1 MNVLITSASR
11 KVSLVQAFQ
20 RALAAEG
27 GGRVV
32 AADSQPRAA
41 ALHIA
46 DRARLLPRTDDPA
59 FWDAL
64 VAVIHDEAIGLVVPT
79 RDEDLAVFAER
90 AGELAALGVW
100 VPVGSTESVRLC
112 QDKIAFARFC
122 VEHGFSVPEIL
133 DDAALRAPARYPVFA
148 RARHGKSGRHAFR
161 VASPAELAERRAE
174 HGELLVQELVTA
186 PELSLDGFAD
196 RDGRVLSV
204 VPRVRGVV
212 FGGESFVSR
221 TVAAPRMID
230 TGRRLGELLGLRGPF
245 VAQAFDRGDRVDL
258 IEVNPRFGG
267 ASALAIEAGADG
279 PRALVRIAAG
289 RDARPAL
296 GGYRIGLTMLRYT
309 QDLFVDDAG
318 LEVIGGP
325 RGPV

>member
-1 MNVLITSASR
+1 LNVLITSASR

-20 RALAAEG
+20 RAVAAEG

-32 AADSQPRAA
+32 AADCQARAA
-41 ALHIA
+41 ALHVA

-59 FWDAL
+59 FWNAL
-64 VAVIHDEAIGLVVPT
+64 VTLVHDEAIGLLVPT
-79 RDEDLAVFAER
+79 RDEELVVFAER
-90 AGELAALGVW
+90 SSELEAMGVW
-100 VPVGSTESVRLC
+100 VPVASPESVRLC

-122 VEHGFSVPEIL
+122 VEQGVSVSEIL
-133 DDAALRAPARYPVFA
+133 DDEALRCAARYPVFA
-148 RARHGKSGRHAFR
+148 RARRGKSGHQAFQI
-161 VASPAELAERRAE
+161 ASPAELALRRAE

-186 PELSLDGFAD
+186 PEVSLDGLAD

-204 VPRVRGVV
+204 VPRLRGLVL
-212 FGGESFVSR
+212 GGESFVSR
-221 TVAAPRMID
+221 TVDSPRMVEL
-230 TGRRLGELLGLRGPF
+230 GRHLAELLGLRGPF

-267 ASALAIEAGADG
+267 ASALAIEAGADS

-289 RDARPAL
+289 HDAQPDL
-296 GGYRIGLTMLRYT
+296 GRYRIGLTMLRYT
-309 QDLFVDDAG
+309 QDLFVDDAC

-325 RGPV
+325 RGSV